1 MSKMIAMALIAAV
14 PSAAPGSPILPSAE
28 GNQDAPDLF
37 AKEAEAS
44 RRFLDEM
51 MRAGVDVPLPKDPGG
66 GASHEQHKRNY
77 RALYEAGQLYRLT
90 GDLRYRD
97 YARDLLLAY
106 AALYPKLGPH
116 PARSNDQRYGKLF
129 WQVLNDAVWL
139 VNGIQGY
146 EEFRADLSPDERQ
159 RIDALFRQMAQF
171 LSVDSVATF
180 DLIHNHATW
189 ATAGVGM
196 TGYVLGDRDLVD
208 RALKG
213 SHKDGSAGFLKQI
226 DDLLSPDGYYAEGG
240 YYQRYALWPFMVFAN
255 AIERHDPTVGIFKRR
270 DGILIKTVKT
280 AVDLTYRGHF
290 VPFNDALK
298 EKSLNTE
305 ELYQSVAIAYAQSRD
320 PALLSV
326 AQWQGRVA
334 LSAQGKVVAAD
345 LAAGKARPFPF
356 GTRLLRDGPDGRAG
370 AVALIRSGDAET
382 GQLLVTKS
390 ASQGMGHGHFDR
402 LNWLYFDEGREIITD
417 YGAARF
423 HNVEAKYGG
432 RYLPENES
440 WAKQSIAHNVLVVDG
455 RSHFDGK
462 LTPAEEHPG
471 EQLHF
476 ADSADFSISIGRE
489 AHAYPGVTMTRAVAL
504 VAIPGLEKPVVVD
517 LLRVESA
524 APHRYDL
531 PLHYQGHLIDLGPD
545 FAVNTGTRPVLGNDA
560 GYQHIWVDAVAHAQP
575 SPVISWQT
583 GTRFH
588 SWHWVPVAGGSVI
601 LAESGA
607 GDPKFNL
614 RREPMIIQRVE
625 AATNALFTGVLEG
638 HGSYDPDSE
647 RVTNSANQIASVKAA
662 TVGDADVAIITTR
675 TGSIVAVAV
684 AHGGEPQRR
693 HHVRYAGHDLSWTG
707 SAARIVLK

>member
-1 MSKMIAMALIAAV
+1 MALLAAASATG
-14 PSAAPGSPILPSAE
+14 SAAAAPQPTASSTAS
-28 GNQDAPDLF
+28 PDLF
-37 AKEAEAS
+37 AREAAQS
-44 RRFLDEM
+44 RIFMDQM
-51 MRAGVDVPLPKDPGG
+51 MRAGLDVPQPKDPGG

-90 GDLRYRD
+90 GERRYRD
-97 YARDLLLAY
+97 FARDLLLAY
-106 AALYPKLGPH
+106 AELYPKLSPH

-146 EEFRADLSPDERQ
+146 EAIRADLSADERQ
-159 RIDALFRQMAQF
+159 RIDPLFRQMANF
-171 LSVDSVATF
+171 LAVESVATF

-196 TGYVLGDRDLVD
+196 TGYVLGDRDLVE

-213 SHKDGSAGFLKQI
+213 SRKDGSAGFLRQV
-226 DDLLSPDGYYAEGG
+226 DSLLSPDGYYAEGG

-255 AIERHDPTVGIFKRR
+255 AIERYDPAVGIFRRR
-270 DGILIKTVKT
+270 DGILIKTVRT
-280 AVDLTYRGHF
+280 AIDLTYRGHF
-290 VPFNDALK
+290 IPFNDALK

-334 LSAQGKVVAAD
+334 LSPEGRLVAAD
-345 LAAGKARPFPF
+345 LASGKAKPFPF
-356 GTRLLRDGPDGRAG
+356 GSRLLRDGAEGRSG
-370 AVALIRSGDAET
+370 AVALIRSGDSDT
-382 GQLLVTKS
+382 GQLLVTKN

-402 LNWLYFDEGREIITD
+402 LNWLYFDGGDEIVTD

-432 RYLPENES
+432 RYLPENET

-455 RSHFDGK
+455 RSHFDGQ
-462 LTPAEEHPG
+462 LGPAEEHPA

-476 ADSADFSISIGRE
+476 ADSADFSVSIGRE
-489 AHAYPGVTMTRAVAL
+489 RNAYPGVAMTRAVAL
-504 VAIPGLEKPVVVD
+504 VAVPGLAKRVVVD
-517 LLRVESA
+517 LLRVESG

-531 PLHYQGHLIDLGPD
+531 PLHFQGHLIELGPE
-545 FAVNTGTRPVLGNDA
+545 FTVNTAVRPVLGQGA
-560 GYQHIWVDAVAHAQP
+560 GYEHIWVDAMAQ
-575 SPVISWQT
+575 SQQRPVMTWQNH
-583 GTRFH
+583 TRFH
-588 SWHWVPVAGGSVI
+588 SWHWVPQPGSSVI

-607 GDPKFNL
+607 GDPRFGL

-625 AATNALFTGVLEG
+625 GASNALFAGVLEG
-638 HGSYDPDSE
+638 HGTYDPDSE
-647 RVTNSANQIASVKAA
+647 RVTASRSQIAAVEAG
-662 TVGDADVAIITTR
+662 TVPGSDIAVITTR
-675 TGSIVAVAV
+675 AGAKVAIAI
-684 AHGGEPQRR
+684 AHSADPAARHQASFGG
-693 HHVRYAGHDLSWTG
+693 HALAWTG
-707 SAARIVLK
+707 PAARIVLK

>member
-1 MSKMIAMALIAAV
+1 MALFAAAGLAGPTLAATPTPP
-14 PSAAPGSPILPSAE
+14 PSQS
-28 GNQDAPDLF
+28 APDLF
-37 AKEAEAS
+37 AREAAQS
-44 RRFLDEM
+44 KLFLDQM
-51 MRAGVDVPLPKDPGG
+51 MHSGLDVPLPKDPGG

-90 GDLRYRD
+90 GERRYRD
-97 YARDLLLAY
+97 FARDMLLAY
-106 AALYPKLGPH
+106 AQLYPQLGPH

-146 EEFRADLSPDERQ
+146 EAIRGDLTPDERR
-159 RIDALFRQMAQF
+159 RIDPLFRQMATF
-171 LSVDSVATF
+171 LSVESVATF

-213 SHKDGSAGFLKQI
+213 SRKDGSAGFLKQV
-226 DDLLSPDGYYAEGG
+226 DTLLSPDGYYAEGG

-255 AIERHDPTVGIFKRR
+255 AIERHDPSVGIFRRR
-270 DGILIKTVKT
+270 DGILVQTVRT

-305 ELYQSVAIAYAQSRD
+305 ELYQGIAIAYAQSRD
-320 PALLSV
+320 PALLAV
-326 AQWQGRVA
+326 AQWQDRVA
-334 LSAQGKVVAAD
+334 LSPEGRLVAAD

-356 GTRLLRDGPDGRAG
+356 RSRLLRDGADGKSG
-370 AVALIRSGDAET
+370 AVALIRTGDAES
-382 GQLLVTKS
+382 GQLLVAKN

-402 LNWLYFDEGREIITD
+402 LNWLYFDGGDEIVTD

-462 LTPAEEHPG
+462 LDPAEEHPA
-471 EQLHF
+471 EQLHY
-476 ADSADFSISIGRE
+476 ADSADFSVSIGRE
-489 AHAYPGVTMTRAVAL
+489 ANAYPGVEMTRTVAL
-504 VAIPGLEKPVVVD
+504 VAVPGLEKRVVVD

-524 APHRYDL
+524 TPHRYDL
-531 PLHYQGHLIDLGPD
+531 PLHYRGHLIDLGPD
-545 FAVNTGTRPVLGNDA
+545 FAVNTAARPVLGKDA
-560 GYQHIWVDAVAHAQP
+560 GYQHVWVDAVASNQQR
-575 SPVISWQT
+575 PVVTWQNQ
-583 GTRFH
+583 TRFH
-588 SWHWVPVAGGSVI
+588 SWHWVPQPGSSVI

-607 GDPKFNL
+607 GDPRFNL

-625 AATNALFTGVLEG
+625 SATNALFAGVLEG

-647 RVTNSANQIASVKAA
+647 RVTASSSQIVRVEAG
-662 TVGDADVAIITTR
+662 TVQGADVAIITTR
-675 TGSIVAVAV
+675 SGTRVAVAV
-684 AHGGEPQRR
+684 AHSLDASARHRITFGGQ
-693 HHVRYAGHDLSWTG
+693 DLAWTG
-707 SAARIVLK
+707 PAARIVLK

>member
-1 MSKMIAMALIAAV
+1 MSNLIAMAFLASVTFAIPGA
-14 PSAAPGSPILPSAE
+14 SAAQPAPAGQA
-28 GNQDAPDLF
+28 APDLF
-37 AKEAEAS
+37 ATEVAKS
-44 RRFLDEM
+44 RVFLEEM
-51 MRAGVDVPLPKDPGG
+51 MQAGIDVPQPKDPGG

-77 RALYEAGQLYRLT
+77 RALYEAGQLYKLT
-90 GDLRYRD
+90 GDRRYRD
-97 YARDLLLAY
+97 YARDMLLAY
-106 AALYPKLGPH
+106 AALYPTLGPH

-146 EEFRADLSPDERQ
+146 ELIRADLSAQDRA
-159 RIDALFRQMAQF
+159 RIDPLFRQMATF
-171 LSVDSVATF
+171 LSVESVKTF
-180 DLIHNHATW
+180 DMIHNHATW

-213 SHKDGSAGFLKQI
+213 SRKDGSAGFLKQI

-255 AIERHDPTVGIFKRR
+255 SIERYDPAVGIFKRR
-270 DGILIKTVKT
+270 DGVLVKTVQT

-326 AQWQGRVA
+326 AHWQGRVA
-334 LSAQGKVVAAD
+334 LSPEGKMVAAD

-356 GTRLLRDGPDGRAG
+356 GSRLLRDGADGKSG
-370 AVALIRSGDAET
+370 AVALIRSGDSET

-402 LNWLYFDEGREIITD
+402 LNWLYFDEGREIVSD

-462 LTPAEEHPG
+462 LEPAEEHAG
-471 EQLHF
+471 EQVLF
-476 ADSADFSISIGRE
+476 SASQDFSISVGRE
-489 AHAYPGVTMTRAVAL
+489 ANAYPGVTMTRAVAL
-504 VAIPGLEKPVVVD
+504 VAVPGLDKRVVVD
-517 LLRVESA
+517 LLRVRSTSQ
-524 APHRYDL
+524 HRYDL
-531 PLHYQGHLIDLGPD
+531 PLHYQGHIVELGPQ
-545 FAVNTGTRPVLGNDA
+545 FKVNTEVRPVLGQGA
-560 GYQHIWVDAVAHAQP
+560 GYQHIWVDGVASTAQKP
-575 SPVISWQT
+575 FITWQNQ
-583 GTRFH
+583 TRFH
-588 SWHWVPVAGGSVI
+588 TWHWVPQTGSSVI

-607 GDPKFNL
+607 GDPNFNL
-614 RREPMIIQRVE
+614 RREPMIIQRLE
-625 AATNALFTGVLEG
+625 GAADSLFAGVLEG

-647 RVTNSANQIASVKAA
+647 RVTASRSQIASIEAA
-662 TVGDADVAIITTR
+662 TIGEVDVAILTTR
-675 TGSIVAVAV
+675 AGVKVAVAV
-684 AHGGEPQRR
+684 AHAPDPMKR
-693 HHVRYAGHDLSWTG
+693 HSIQFAGHELSWAG
-707 SAARIVLK
+707 PVARIVLK